1 MDVKQMVMSMAAAG
15 AAGVRRLGRRGN
27 RVSPVLDG
35 DWETQLGG
43 RPWTPTSYGEY
54 YPRSAM
60 VYSAIKIR
68 QDAIVRVPLRVLS
81 RAPRGTSAVPVGP
94 DHPVQRLLDSPN
106 RFWTGG
112 DLWRATETY
121 LGLWGSAYWGLER
134 DDRGRVVEIWPL
146 RSDRVRVVPDPE
158 SYVKGFVYVGRGQR
172 LVPYVA
178 EDVVWIRYFNPL
190 DEYSGLSPI
199 APLRLS
205 VDMGMD
211 ALRASRNNL
220 SNESAPGLFIETS
233 DAPTE
238 SEVAEFYQ
246 RWESRFRGVDN
257 VRRPVLLGG
266 GMKAANLGFSPKDME
281 YLQTLRWSLE
291 DVSRVYGVPKAMLG
305 DMERITFSNFA
316 TARRVFWQDVMV
328 PQMTFLRESLE
339 QMLLPN
345 FGDPALSL
353 RFDTSE
359 VEALKESENDKATRR
374 RSVRRRGRDDHQRGA
389 PRHEPAP
396 RGVGRRAS
404 AAPAP
409 RGPGA
414 ARGKGKKSQGARRD
428 ERPYPGHTV
437 RPRRLEDG
445 GGQGRPPGP
454 PDKAPRRDAR
464 QDRGAAGPGPAG
476 QGRSP
481 GRQRV
486 PGRRTFQ
493 HQQ

>member
-1 MDVKQMVMSMAAAG
+1 MDVKHMVMSMAAAG

-205 VDMGMD
+205 VDMGLD

-374 RSVRRRGRDDHQRGA
+374 RTYVAAGVMTINEVRRDMNLPPVEWGD
-389 PRHEPAP
+389 EPP
-396 RGVGRRAS
+396 
-404 AAPAP
+404 
-409 RGPGA
+409 
-414 ARGKGKKSQGARRD
+414 
-428 ERPYPGHTV
+428 
-437 RPRRLEDG
+437 PRR
-445 GGQGRPPGP
+445 P
-454 PDKAPRRDAR
+454 
-464 QDRGAAGPGPAG
+464 PAG
-476 QGRSP
+476 RAPHEGKQEEP
-481 GRQRV
+481 GSKTR
-486 PGRRTFQ
+486 
-493 HQQ
+493 